1 MYARPSAF
9 PSNDSMPSSK
19 YPSRPIKRFGL
30 LALLMISTLLLNAC
44 LPRMLGMQGRLLNNE
59 GVPITDTVTM
69 TINYWT
75 CASGTEANQGCSIS
89 YTETKNVQVI
99 NGLFDITIGSSDV
112 DADSAPDP
120 LIFARPL
127 FAEIIVDGET
137 LTPRQ
142 RLIGA
147 PYAMS
152 LVGGSVVASFHQ
164 GPGGTDNTDENYGAL
179 SVVAAGAQ
187 GTALMLSSSSGT
199 PAGDLIRGCT
209 SPLNLS
215 GRVCGDLRFRV
226 AYDGNVTADGA
237 FTGGGAD
244 FAEYLDATGNRSSY
258 EPGDVL
264 IVSPDQDRAV
274 ALATEAYSTAVIGV
288 YSTDPAIL
296 GGGRYLADDGT
307 TDMLPV
313 GIVGIVPVK
322 VSAEN
327 GAIQRGDL
335 LTTSATPGHA
345 MLASEYVPGAIL
357 GKAMGEL
364 EAGTGVIEVVLLLQ

>member
-1 MYARPSAF
+1 MFTHLSVSQFSTSKHSRRF
-9 PSNDSMPSSK
+9 PN
-19 YPSRPIKRFGL
+19 RAIKRFGVL
-30 LALLMISTLLLNAC
+30 TLLMLSTLLLNAC

-75 CASGTEANQGCSIS
+75 CASGDDSDPGCAIS

-99 NGLFDITIGSSDV
+99 NGLFDLTIGSSDV
-112 DADSAPDP
+112 DADAAPDP

-127 FAEIIVDGET
+127 YAEIIVDGET

-152 LVGGSVVASFHQ
+152 LVGGAVVASFHQ
-164 GPGGTDNTDENYGAL
+164 GPGGTDGTDENYGAL
-179 SVVAAGAQ
+179 SVVSAGPQ
-187 GTALMLSSSSGT
+187 GTALMISTGSGS
-199 PAGDLIRGCT
+199 PAGDIIRGCS
-209 SPLNLS
+209 SPLNLT
-215 GRVCGDLRFRV
+215 GRLCGDLRFRV
-226 AYDGNVTADGA
+226 THDGEVTADGA

-288 YSTDPAIL
+288 YSTDPAVL

-327 GAIQRGDL
+327 GAIHRGDL

-345 MLASEYVPGAIL
+345 MLASEYVPGAML

-364 EAGTGVIEVVLLLQ
+364 EEGTGVIEVVLLLQ